1 MSVLGLEG
9 TSKDKGFALKLRAL
23 AFDDTLKIGYNRKD
37 LAAAMGLS
45 APTLRKKIA
54 AVEKM
59 GLWQDGLV
67 EEYFPICERCYLTE
81 ENVEAVRDVIN
92 AAEKDSRTY
101 KQMKWFLQN
110 GLHKRRDANDRL
122 KEVFAGVV
130 GGKRT
135 VERKVEKAVFEW

>member
-23 AFDDTLKIGYNRKD
+23 AFDDSMKIGYNRKD
-37 LAAAMGLS
+37 LAAVMGLS

-67 EEYFPICERCYLTE
+67 AEYFPICERCYLTE

-110 GLHKRRDANDRL
+110 GLYKRRDANDRL
-122 KEVFAGVV
+122 LEVFAGVV

-135 VERKVEKAVFEW
+135 VDKKLEKAVFEW